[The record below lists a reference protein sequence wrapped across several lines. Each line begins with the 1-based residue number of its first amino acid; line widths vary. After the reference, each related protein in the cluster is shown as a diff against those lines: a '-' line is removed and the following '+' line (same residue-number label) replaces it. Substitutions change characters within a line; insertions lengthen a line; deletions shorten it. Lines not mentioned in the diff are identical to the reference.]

1 LSEVAEDVTH
11 ERKGGIDDFLIAEHQ
26 HFADSFWRTEELGE
40 KRLNFFISLLTA
52 AVAGL
57 VVLATA
63 ESGFTES
70 QVQWVSFTTG
80 LALLLLGLSTLL
92 RMLRRNNVADQ
103 YKDAMNLVRQTFR
116 SRYALEGYAPFEKLP
131 RRLFTGGLAQTAALL
146 NSMIAGALAA
156 IGLLFATSPTWLAL
170 SAGLVF
176 VLSLAAQF
184 AYIHRRHN
192 RP

>member
-1 LSEVAEDVTH
+1 MAEDVTR
-11 ERKGGIDDFLIAEHQ
+11 EQKGGLDDFLIAEHQ
-26 HFADSFWRTEELGE
+26 HFAESFWRTEELGE

-63 ESGFTES
+63 ESGFTDT

-80 LALLLLGLSTLL
+80 LSLLLLGLSTLL
-92 RMLRRNNVADQ
+92 RMLRRNNVTDQ
-103 YKDAMNLVRQTFR
+103 YKDAMNLVRESFR
-116 SRYALEGYAPFEKLP
+116 TRYALEDYAPFEKLP

-156 IGLLFATSPTWLAL
+156 IGLLFATSPAWLAL

-176 VLSLAAQF
+176 LLSLAAQF
-184 AYIHRRHN
+184 AYIHRRHR